1 MDFFTSLLKTY
12 EKAELADLVDHQKR
26 NNEPVLLPIYHTSL
40 KSNGK
45 NIISVKLDKDGQF
58 HKAEFMTDKQ
68 MIIFPVTAD
77 SVARSGSNPAPHP
90 LVDKFAYYSA
100 EMGQS
105 QYDSFHK
112 QLNNWIDYCEEG
124 DVKRFL
130 TIVQQFILKPEFL
143 TLILDSL
150 IGPDY
155 QNNQLK
161 VTFCDATGKEKL
173 IDLSACFLEFSI
185 DQFQGFKNESVSTF
199 KTLHQSYISFVE
211 ANRENLGICNISGR
225 EEQLTDKHRGL
236 MGNAKIISVS
246 NKREAYK
253 GRFREREDVFSVGY
267 ETSEKIHLMI
277 KYLLENKNTSTWL
290 GSSQYLI
297 NWFSDDLTNDSRLD
311 IVSPIFD
318 DGLEEDDDED
328 MPSVIALATEENK
341 RIGKSFIKGQKLFAN
356 DATYYI
362 AILNKTSNG
371 RIALKYFR
379 QIQASQLLTNLDKW
393 QEKYSWESRSKSGK
407 SRLRTPAF
415 HDILNVSYG
424 VDRDRF
430 LELDNDNFKSDQVQ
444 KLVTS
449 LIDGKPMPQSI
460 VKKLGNNVKERHR
473 YRKHWYQVEQVCLA
487 ILHKQNGEEFSP
499 MLNHT
504 NQNRSYLFGRLLA
517 IFELIETLR
526 YSLEGNGSDR
536 ITNAE
541 RYWTAYTGQPTKLM
555 MLLENK
561 IKPYE
566 ETLKLNRRGSWKKLE
581 KEYVATIN
589 QDHYKVAKAALLA
602 GKHVLVEKPFTLT
615 YDQANELFALAES
628 CNLFLMEA
636 QKSVFIPMTQVIKKL
651 LASGEIGEVISIS
664 STTAYPNID
673 HVTWFRELELGGG
686 TVHFM
691 APYALSYLQYLFD
704 ATITH
709 ASGTATFPKGQSDS
723 QSKLLLQLSNGVLV
737 DIFLTTRLNLPHEM
751 IIYGTEGRLI
761 IPHFWK
767 TTHAKLV
774 RNDTSAQTIQVDMV
788 SDFEKE
794 AYHVSQMILEGQR
807 VSHIMTPQLTL
818 SGVKIIED
826 LYRSWGK

>member
-555 MLLENK
+555 MLDES
-561 IKPYE
+561 IDVI
-566 ETLKLNRRGSWKKLE
+566 
-581 KEYVATIN
+581 YVATIN

>member
-581 KEYVATIN
+581 KE
-589 QDHYKVAKAALLA
+589 K
-602 GKHVLVEKPFTLT
+602 
-615 YDQANELFALAES
+615 
-628 CNLFLMEA
+628 
-636 QKSVFIPMTQVIKKL
+636 
-651 LASGEIGEVISIS
+651 
-664 STTAYPNID
+664 
-673 HVTWFRELELGGG
+673 
-686 TVHFM
+686 
-691 APYALSYLQYLFD
+691 
-704 ATITH
+704 
-709 ASGTATFPKGQSDS
+709 
-723 QSKLLLQLSNGVLV
+723 
-737 DIFLTTRLNLPHEM
+737 
-751 IIYGTEGRLI
+751 
-761 IPHFWK
+761 
-767 TTHAKLV
+767 
-774 RNDTSAQTIQVDMV
+774 
-788 SDFEKE
+788 
-794 AYHVSQMILEGQR
+794 
-807 VSHIMTPQLTL
+807 
-818 SGVKIIED
+818 
-826 LYRSWGK
+826 

>member
-277 KYLLENKNTSTWL
+277 KYL
-290 GSSQYLI
+290 
-297 NWFSDDLTNDSRLD
+297 
-311 IVSPIFD
+311 
-318 DGLEEDDDED
+318 
-328 MPSVIALATEENK
+328 
-341 RIGKSFIKGQKLFAN
+341 
-356 DATYYI
+356 
-362 AILNKTSNG
+362 
-371 RIALKYFR
+371 
-379 QIQASQLLTNLDKW
+379 
-393 QEKYSWESRSKSGK
+393 
-407 SRLRTPAF
+407 
-415 HDILNVSYG
+415 
-424 VDRDRF
+424 
-430 LELDNDNFKSDQVQ
+430 
-444 KLVTS
+444 
-449 LIDGKPMPQSI
+449 
-460 VKKLGNNVKERHR
+460 
-473 YRKHWYQVEQVCLA
+473 
-487 ILHKQNGEEFSP
+487 
-499 MLNHT
+499 
-504 NQNRSYLFGRLLA
+504 
-517 IFELIETLR
+517 
-526 YSLEGNGSDR
+526 
-536 ITNAE
+536 
-541 RYWTAYTGQPTKLM
+541 
-555 MLLENK
+555 
-561 IKPYE
+561 
-566 ETLKLNRRGSWKKLE
+566 
-581 KEYVATIN
+581 
-589 QDHYKVAKAALLA
+589 
-602 GKHVLVEKPFTLT
+602 
-615 YDQANELFALAES
+615 NELFALAES

>member
-253 GRFREREDVFSVGY
+253 GRFREREDVFSVGKAY
-267 ETSEKIHLMI
+267 DKL
-277 KYLLENKNTSTWL
+277 
-290 GSSQYLI
+290 
-297 NWFSDDLTNDSRLD
+297 
-311 IVSPIFD
+311 
-318 DGLEEDDDED
+318 ED
-328 MPSVIALATEENK
+328 MLADESIDVI
-341 RIGKSFIKGQKLFAN
+341 
-356 DATYYI
+356 
-362 AILNKTSNG
+362 
-371 RIALKYFR
+371 
-379 QIQASQLLTNLDKW
+379 
-393 QEKYSWESRSKSGK
+393 
-407 SRLRTPAF
+407 
-415 HDILNVSYG
+415 
-424 VDRDRF
+424 
-430 LELDNDNFKSDQVQ
+430 
-444 KLVTS
+444 
-449 LIDGKPMPQSI
+449 
-460 VKKLGNNVKERHR
+460 
-473 YRKHWYQVEQVCLA
+473 
-487 ILHKQNGEEFSP
+487 
-499 MLNHT
+499 
-504 NQNRSYLFGRLLA
+504 
-517 IFELIETLR
+517 
-526 YSLEGNGSDR
+526 
-536 ITNAE
+536 
-541 RYWTAYTGQPTKLM
+541 
-555 MLLENK
+555 
-561 IKPYE
+561 
-566 ETLKLNRRGSWKKLE
+566 
-581 KEYVATIN
+581 YVATIN